1 MPKLAANIDFLFTE
15 WAFADRFQAARDA
28 GFTAVEILFPYA
40 HDPDVIT
47 TGFARTGL
55 KAALINMPV
64 GDVSSG
70 DLGLACLPER
80 QDEFDQGVIAAEQLA
95 VAVDTPTLHVVA
107 GIGNPE
113 DPAQTETY
121 IRNVQQAADRMST
134 HGINISLEPINQRDR
149 PGFFLLDNDHA
160 ARLMEKI
167 DRPNV
172 FLQFD
177 FYHTQ
182 LTNGD
187 LGGQW
192 DRHAA
197 RTGHIQIANPPDR
210 HEPGV
215 GEVDYDHILKRIDD
229 AGYRGWVSL
238 EYVPS
243 SDTLSSIKWAQSY
256 LGGDK

>member
-47 TGFARTGL
+47 EGFARTGL

-64 GDVSSG
+64 GDVAAG
-70 DLGLACLPER
+70 DLGLACLPDR
-80 QDEFDQGVIAAEQLA
+80 QREFDEGIDRAEQLA
-95 VAVDTPTLHVVA
+95 VAVNTPTLHVVA
-107 GIGNPE
+107 GIGSPD
-113 DPAQTETY
+113 DPAQTESY

-134 HGINISLEPINQRDR
+134 HGISISLEPINQRDR
-149 PGFFLLDNDHA
+149 PGFFLRDNDHA

-187 LGGQW
+187 LSGQW

-215 GEVDYDHILKRIDD
+215 GEVSYDHILRRIDD
-229 AGYRGWVSL
+229 AGYQGWVSL

-243 SDTLSSIKWAQSY
+243 TDTLSSIKWAEPY